1 MCSSAIFVFGIAIIL
16 HVTQGNLGDIA
27 NHLIQKRE
35 ISNQFPYLAKLG
47 YQTKFGLIW
56 GCTGALTFPT
66 NTILT
71 ANFCISQ
78 KAYGGNL
85 NIVQIENRN
94 YSVLEKKVVTDE
106 IGAVILDKNTDSA
119 KACILKNPSIPVNT
133 TAIIAGWGGMSPEN
147 QLHGTINKEL
157 AESMVTVLE
166 VSKQTIKVQSTSDS
180 PCFAD
185 RGGPLQIPSKDPECR
200 YNVIGFLKEWKNCGE
215 PNSFGTYIF

>member
-1 MCSSAIFVFGIAIIL
+1 MYCS
-16 HVTQGNLGDIA
+16 
-27 NHLIQKRE
+27 
-35 ISNQFPYLAKLG
+35 
-47 YQTKFGLIW
+47 
-56 GCTGALTFPT
+56 
-66 NTILT
+66 
-71 ANFCISQ
+71 
-78 KAYGGNL
+78 GGNL

-180 PCFAD
+180 PCFVSIDANYVML
-185 RGGPLQIPSKDPECR
+185 RLNLINFQILAIII
-200 YNVIGFLKEWKNCGE
+200 NFVH
-215 PNSFGTYIF
+215 